1 MTKYELRTHGQLREV
16 GEAALASLS
25 DEKTSPFMSY
35 AWLEALEH
43 TGCAVEKRGWAPL
56 HLTLHRDGQ
65 LVAFA
70 PAYLKGNSEGEFVFD
85 HSFARFAETTL
96 RLDYYPKLVVA
107 VPFTPA
113 TGSRL
118 LVRAGES
125 RPELFAAFAAGLRK
139 VCEELGLS
147 SAHVLFPQ
155 QTEAEALVRAGL
167 ARRTGVQ
174 FQWHNAGYANFD
186 DFLAR
191 FNAKRRHQIRRERRE
206 ALAQGVDVEVLTGSD
221 LSPALADFVFDF
233 YRTTVDKHFWGRR
246 YLNRAFFEEVLVRL
260 RDRIHLVVGRDRASR
275 RPIAGAFNL
284 LGAEALYG
292 RYWGCLEERNFLHF
306 EVCFYRGIEDAIAR
320 KLTRF
325 EPGAGGEH
333 KLARGFEA
341 TATFSAHY
349 LADPRFDH
357 AVRDFLR
364 REDAA
369 LQEQILESRGE
380 SGLRPLTAEA
390 PATGSGE

>member
-1 MTKYELRTHGQLREV
+1 MEYELRTHTQVAQV
-16 GEAALASLS
+16 GEAALLSLS
-25 DEKTSPFMSY
+25 DAATSPFMSY
-35 AWLEALEH
+35 AWLDALER
-43 TGCAVEKRGWAPL
+43 TGCAVEQRGWAPL
-56 HLTLHRDGQ
+56 HFTIHRDGE

-85 HSFARFAETTL
+85 HSFARFAEGTL
-96 RLDYYPKLVVA
+96 HLDYYPKLVVA

-118 LVRAGES
+118 LVRAGE
-125 RPELFAAFAAGLRK
+125 RTPELYAAFAAGLRK

-147 SAHVLFPQ
+147 SAHVLFPKQ
-155 QTEAEALVRAGL
+155 AEADALVAAGL
-167 ARRTGVQ
+167 ACRTGVQ
-174 FQWHNAGYANFD
+174 FQWHNPGYGSFD

-221 LSPALADFVFDF
+221 LTPALADFVFDF
-233 YRTTVDKHFWGRR
+233 YRVTVDKHFWGRR

-260 RDRIHLVVGRDRASR
+260 RDRIHLVVGRDSASK

-292 RYWGCLEERNFLHF
+292 RYWGSLEDRNFLHF

-320 KLTRF
+320 KLLRF

-341 TATFSAHY
+341 TPTFSAHH

-364 REDAA
+364 REQAA
-369 LQEQILESRGE
+369 LNEQILASRGE
-380 SGLRPLTAEA
+380 SGLRPLTAE
-390 PATGSGE
+390 GSPSEPEA